1 MPDKQVR
8 DERRAKPPGGTREPP
23 LVAHIVYRLDYGGL
37 ENGLVNI
44 INRMPEGRYRHAIIC
59 LTRYSDFRKRIKRPD
74 VQVFALDK
82 REGKDLLAYWRL
94 WRLLRRLRPAIVHTR
109 NLAALDCVPVAFLAG
124 VKGRVHGEHGRDI
137 FDIDGQNK
145 KYILLRRLCAPFVH
159 TFIPMSRDLER
170 WLERTVRIGTGKIRQ
185 IYNGVDT
192 DRFHPPAGAREAPP
206 DTAPADGGT
215 FVIGT
220 VGRME
225 PVKDP
230 GTLIDAFAILVDA
243 MGSAGARLRLVL
255 VGDGPL
261 RPALEQ
267 KVRDMGLATQVWFA
281 GARNDVP
288 AVLRRLDLFV
298 LPSLAE
304 GISNTILEAMASGLP
319 VVATAVG
326 GTPEIVSDGR
336 TGTLVP
342 PADAGEMARA
352 MGRYAADRDL
362 AQRHG
367 REARARLENEF
378 SLSEMVNRYLAV
390 YDAVSTRTP
399 MN

>member
-8 DERRAKPPGGTREPP
+8 DERRAKPYAGTREPP

-59 LTRYSDFRKRIKRPD
+59 LTRYSDFRKRIKRPG
-74 VQVFALDK
+74 VQVFALNK

-145 KYILLRRLCAPFVH
+145 KYILLRRLCAPFVQ

-192 DRFHPPAGAREAPP
+192 DRFHPPAGAKEALP
-206 DTAPADGGT
+206 DTAPADGDS

-362 AQRHG
+362 AQCHG

>member
-1 MPDKQVR
+1 
-8 DERRAKPPGGTREPP
+8 
-23 LVAHIVYRLDYGGL
+23 
-37 ENGLVNI
+37 
-44 INRMPEGRYRHAIIC
+44 
-59 LTRYSDFRKRIKRPD
+59 
-74 VQVFALDK
+74 
-82 REGKDLLAYWRL
+82 
-94 WRLLRRLRPAIVHTR
+94 
-109 NLAALDCVPVAFLAG
+109 VPVAFLAG

-145 KYILLRRLCAPFVH
+145 KYILLRRLCAPFVQ

-192 DRFHPPAGAREAPP
+192 DRFHPPAGAKEALP
-206 DTAPADGGT
+206 DTAPADGDS

-362 AQRHG
+362 AQCHG